1 MQVLEVYLK
10 TESNNQYHSKSNLRS
25 YKMINDS
32 MGHFL
37 TQSLMK
43 VVQHFK
49 HKAVVKLF
57 VLKAEKNLV

>member
-1 MQVLEVYLK
+1 M
-10 TESNNQYHSKSNLRS
+10 
-25 YKMINDS
+25 NDS